1 MLLDM
6 SREFESD
13 GEGAGVEVGG
23 DKDVVDC
30 LLLLLLLLSPLRDDY

>member
-1 MLLDM
+1 M

-13 GEGAGVEVGG
+13 GEGAAVEVGG

-30 LLLLLLLLSPLRDDY
+30 LLLLLLSPLRDDY